1 MKEGMNK
8 SMEYVLTTENLSKIY
23 GAKKAVD
30 KVNMHVKKGDI
41 YGFIGK
47 NGAGKTT
54 LMKMVTGLAK
64 PTSGTIKLFGS
75 QELVKQRERV
85 GSLIESPG
93 FYGNMSAKG
102 NMEYF
107 RKLFGIKEEEQSDK
121 VLEWVGL
128 DSKDKKKA
136 RNFSLGMKQRL
147 GIAISLLASPDF
159 LILDEPIN
167 GLDPE
172 GIKEIRDLL
181 LKLNKEQEITILIS
195 SHILGELSKIATT
208 YGIIKNGCL
217 IEEFSSDELKER
229 CKRCIKVKVNDTK
242 KAANILETILGISEF
257 EVLEEQGIRIFSN
270 LDEIGTI
277 NKILVENNLEVT
289 ELKMAGQDLEGY
301 FMELL
306 GGE

>member
-1 MKEGMNK
+1 
-8 SMEYVLTTENLSKIY
+8 MEYVLTTENLTKIY

-30 KVNMHVKKGDI
+30 KANMHVKKGDI

-54 LMKMVTGLAK
+54 LMRMVTGLAK
-64 PTSGTIKLFGS
+64 PSGGSIHLFES
-75 QELVKQRERV
+75 DQLVKQRARV
-85 GSLIESPG
+85 GSLIENPG
-93 FYGNMSAKG
+93 IYGNLSAKG
-102 NMEYF
+102 NIEYF
-107 RKLFGIKEEEQSDK
+107 RKLFGIKEAEQTER
-121 VLEWVGL
+121 VLSYVGL

-147 GIAISLLASPDF
+147 GIAIALLANPDF

-208 YGIIKNGCL
+208 YGIIKNGAL
-217 IEEFSSDELKER
+217 VEEFSREELKER

-242 KAANILETILGISEF
+242 KAANILETVLGISEY
-257 EVLEEQGIRIFSN
+257 EVLDGQEIRIFSN
-270 LDEIGTI
+270 LDESGII
-277 NKILVENNLEVT
+277 NRNLVENQLEVT
-289 ELKMAGQDLEGY
+289 ELRMAGQDLEGY